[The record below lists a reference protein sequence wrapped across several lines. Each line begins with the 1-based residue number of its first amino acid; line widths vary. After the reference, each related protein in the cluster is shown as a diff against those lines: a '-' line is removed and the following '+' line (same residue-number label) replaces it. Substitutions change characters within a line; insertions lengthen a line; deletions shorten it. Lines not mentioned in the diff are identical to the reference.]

1 MVLEQT
7 PEGALPTKEGLV
19 SAVSLLRGSSPGVLR
34 SQGAHLWASN
44 PLKRHAILCACGSMH
59 AFGQSLGLCLDLQMV
74 WDPQILTC
82 DMVSGVEMP
91 HEVGAFGLFP
101 AGSQLL
107 QRDLVHS
114 WCSLYE
120 CVLSR
125 FSRV

>member
-19 SAVSLLRGSSPGVLR
+19 LAVSLLRGSSPGVLR
-34 SQGAHLWASN
+34 PQGVHLWAFS
-44 PLKRHAILCACGSMH
+44 PLKRNAILCACGSMH
-59 AFGQSLGLCLDLQMV
+59 AFGQSLGLSLDLQMV

-82 DMVSGVEMP
+82 GMVSGVEMP
-91 HEVGAFGLFP
+91 PEVGAFGLFSV
-101 AGSQLL
+101 GSQLL
-107 QRDLVHS
+107 KWGLAHS